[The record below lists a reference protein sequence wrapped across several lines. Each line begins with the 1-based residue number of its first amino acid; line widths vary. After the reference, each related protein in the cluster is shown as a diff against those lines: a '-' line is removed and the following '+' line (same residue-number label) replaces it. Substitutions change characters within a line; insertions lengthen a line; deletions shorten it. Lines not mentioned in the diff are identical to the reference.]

1 MLFNE
6 EYYKNNRQDSDRIG
20 LLFYSNLIK
29 NYFKPNTILDYGCGT
44 GYFLKRLSKIKTIK
58 KTYGFEVSEYAINK
72 AKNNS
77 KKSILIKNLAKLD
90 DHYIDIITAL
100 HVIEHIND
108 NALKKIILSFKRI
121 LKNNGVII
129 LATPAKNGF
138 AHKIKKEKWIGFSDK
153 THINLKTFEEWKSF
167 FNSNNL
173 VLFKSSNDGLWDF
186 PYRTKNNKFAM
197 LYIFFKM
204 IIQIITGKLYLSY
217 NKGETFVF
225 FLKFR

>member
-6 EYYKNNRQDSDRIG
+6 EYYQNNRQDNDRIG
-20 LLFYSNLIK
+20 LSFYYNLI
-29 NYFKPNTILDYGCGT
+29 NYYFKPSEILDYGCGT
-44 GYFLKRLSKIKTIK
+44 GHFLKRLSKIKTIK
-58 KTYGFEVSEYAINK
+58 KIYGFEVSEYAKENARNINNKSIIINK
-72 AKNNS
+72 
-77 KKSILIKNLAKLD
+77 LDKLD
-90 DHYIDIITAL
+90 DHSIDIIIAL

-108 NALKKIILSFKRI
+108 NNLNKIILNFKRI

-173 VLFKSSNDGLWDF
+173 ILFKSANDGLWDF
-186 PYRTKNNKFAM
+186 PYRIKNNVFAM
-197 LYIFFKM
+197 IDIFFKM
-204 IIQIITGKLYLSY
+204 ILQIFTGKLYLSY
-217 NKGETFVF
+217 DKGETFIF
-225 FLKFR
+225 FLKFK